1 MTIEIKYNNT
11 ADRGQRESI
20 QRAVAMAEKV
30 AALHEE
36 MPTTHP
42 ARKNIDDE
50 VGRVL
55 SVVVISQKR
64 VCNDTTP
71 PIPPVH

>member
-1 MTIEIKYNNT
+1 
-11 ADRGQRESI
+11 
-20 QRAVAMAEKV
+20 MAEKV
-30 AALHEE
+30 AALREE

-42 ARKNIDDE
+42 ARKKYIDDE

-55 SVVVISQKR
+55 SVVMISQKR

-71 PIPPVH
+71 PTPPVH